1 MRYLVFPRRSFGTTR
16 ISTKITKF
24 AKRAGLKYLVGVSR
38 DVSSARLV
46 ERERRR
52 GEGEIEPHG

>member
-1 MRYLVFPRRSFGTTR
+1 MERYLVFPRRSSGTAG

-38 DVSSARLV
+38 VVVRGT
-46 ERERRR
+46 RRTR
-52 GEGEIEPHG
+52 AGGGKEGRNRA